1 MSQQNS
7 SVISTQ
13 QDAGFRDDEIN
24 LFDLLADLQMQ
35 RRWFIVPIIVC
46 FLLALL
52 YISMV
57 KPVYQVKSVV
67 KAVGEGE
74 LIELNIPQLEG
85 IYQLDVDGA
94 YLNAKGALLSKEYR
108 RDFYSVRIE
117 KLKELELYNENLSL
131 AQNFNGF
138 DKLFSIT
145 LSNPKK
151 DAEQFI
157 EVKLDLT
164 DAGLATDFLNQY
176 VEFALAS
183 RLQQIKHT
191 LSNKLAAQAD
201 KLEYDA
207 SLIREKYYTGKIY
220 RKLVLA
226 EANQIATAVGQL
238 NSVFSKNEVLADVKD
253 MPLYLYGTKA
263 LKAESKALENR
274 EKTAKNLPYGEEHFI
289 EGLPEILFKIN
300 QLKNIEID
308 FSKVSIAQVDEKAT
322 VPSRPIKPRKSLILA
337 LGLIAGGF
345 LGLITALLVG
355 AYKRYQKQHEFAE
368 AT

>member
-1 MSQQNS
+1 
-7 SVISTQ
+7 
-13 QDAGFRDDEIN
+13 
-24 LFDLLADLQMQ
+24 
-35 RRWFIVPIIVC
+35 
-46 FLLALL
+46 
-52 YISMV
+52 
-57 KPVYQVKSVV
+57 
-67 KAVGEGE
+67 
-74 LIELNIPQLEG
+74 
-85 IYQLDVDGA
+85 
-94 YLNAKGALLSKEYR
+94 
-108 RDFYSVRIE
+108 
-117 KLKELELYNENLSL
+117 
-131 AQNFNGF
+131 
-138 DKLFSIT
+138 
-145 LSNPKK
+145 
-151 DAEQFI
+151 
-157 EVKLDLT
+157 
-164 DAGLATDFLNQY
+164 
-176 VEFALAS
+176 
-183 RLQQIKHT
+183 
-191 LSNKLAAQAD
+191 
-201 KLEYDA
+201 
-207 SLIREKYYTGKIY
+207 
-220 RKLVLA
+220 LA

-368 AT
+368 AA